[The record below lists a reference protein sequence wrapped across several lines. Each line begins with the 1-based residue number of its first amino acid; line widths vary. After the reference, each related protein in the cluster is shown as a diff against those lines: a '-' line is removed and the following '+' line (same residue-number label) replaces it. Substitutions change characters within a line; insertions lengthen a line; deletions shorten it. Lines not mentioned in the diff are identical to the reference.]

1 MKNAGSSTPF
11 AFAIPENLKSAMSE
25 KELEGIKELG
35 SQISN
40 YLSEQEKGLISQDK
54 LNVEIKSLWDS
65 HVKEWGMTKETFEQ
79 MQKTLKEQG
88 LEIRTV
94 VENSGKKT
102 EMNKSFSE
110 QIKEWVSG
118 ETFKS
123 SIADKRSTSIEL
135 KAASPM
141 SAYATSIGAFGPLTP
156 AYPQAPELFRMEID
170 RTIHAAP
177 ITPTFAWNMFYKGST
192 DAAVIIWFN
201 RKNPQGGAKFIPE
214 YGLKPLMSWELA
226 RETANPYKIA
236 VKVKVSM
243 EMLED
248 ASFIESEIRTVLNE
262 DMQDKIDNALLVGT
276 GTGTGTNEPEGITAW
291 SSAYAGTGLDGTIEN
306 VNDADAIRAA
316 VLQLRNLNYVPNLL
330 VVSPTVKAQLDL
342 TKDNNGNYLTQEIM
356 ALLSNLRI
364 IESTRIPEGNFLLCD
379 TRKFIVRSKG
389 GLKMTTGWGVNE
401 MKDTDEV
408 KYASDFEINAVTIIL
423 EQQLFAYHNSIDEAS
438 SIYDSFATVKTALAK
453 V

>member
-11 AFAIPENLKSAMSE
+11 AFAIPENLKNAMSE

-40 YLSEQEKGLISQDK
+40 YLSEQEKGIISQDK

-79 MQKTLKEQG
+79 MKKTLKEQG

-102 EMNKSFSE
+102 EKGKSFSE

-141 SAYATSIGAFGPLTP
+141 SAYATSIGAFGPLIP
-156 AYPQAPELFRMEID
+156 AYPQAPELFSMDID

-177 ITPTFAWNMFYKGST
+177 IAPTFAWNMFYKGST
-192 DAAVIIWFN
+192 NAAVIIWFN

-262 DMQDKIDNALLVGT
+262 DMQDKIDNALLV
-276 GTGTGTNEPEGITAW
+276 GTGTNEPEGITAW